1 MLGDIAV
8 HFYSFGGVAATAR
21 WAGAVAAGRITPDA
35 TGGFSVAPP
44 R

>member
-1 MLGDIAV
+1 VAA

-21 WAGAVAAGRITPDA
+21 WAAAAQAGHIALDRAD
-35 TGGFSVAPP
+35 GFRVEPP